1 MKFKVLM
8 NSRQCM
14 HHGHSMTIVGD
25 DKISPFSINEFLNEV
40 IKLMHMEK
48 EKKGTTKKKKQE
60 ILNKMINLKIGEAM
74 PIYDEN
80 HRIIV
85 GIERVEESVSI
96 GDLIDYII

>member
-8 NSRQCM
+8 NSRKSM
-14 HHGHSMTIVGD
+14 HHGYSMTIVGD
-25 DKISPFSINEFLNEV
+25 NKTSPFSINEFLNEV

-48 EKKGTTKKKKQE
+48 EKKGTTNEKKQE

-74 PIYDEN
+74 PIYDDN

-96 GDLIDYII
+96 GDLIDYIM